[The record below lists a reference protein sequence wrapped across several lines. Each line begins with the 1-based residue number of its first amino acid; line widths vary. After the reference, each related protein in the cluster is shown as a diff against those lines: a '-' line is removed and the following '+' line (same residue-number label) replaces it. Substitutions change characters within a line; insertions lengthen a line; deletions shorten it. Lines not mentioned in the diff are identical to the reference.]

1 MLSQRIALALIV
13 YRKAIG
19 QAAKLSHPNRSKFR
33 CKNTLNEVTLRIYTA
48 SNYSLEVKRG
58 VCRFLS
64 LPGKT
69 LEKRMELDY
78 TSDKNEYL
86 LKEEEKINC

>member
-1 MLSQRIALALIV
+1 MVLVV

-19 QAAKLSHPNRSKFR
+19 QAAKVNHPNRSKFR
-33 CKNTLNEVTLRIYTA
+33 CKNTLNEVTLRVYTA

-58 VCRFLS
+58 VCSFFS
-64 LPGKT
+64 LAWNGT
-69 LEKRMELDY
+69 GETHELDY